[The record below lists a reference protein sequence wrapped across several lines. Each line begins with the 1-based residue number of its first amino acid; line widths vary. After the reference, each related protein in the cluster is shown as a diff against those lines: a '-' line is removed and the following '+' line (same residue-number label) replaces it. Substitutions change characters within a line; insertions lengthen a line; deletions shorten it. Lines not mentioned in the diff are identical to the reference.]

1 MRTSVVRVVREEMRK
16 MVGNRTVGDV
26 MTGEVVQ
33 ARPDT
38 SVGEL
43 ARLLTVHR
51 ISGLP
56 VVDEDDKVV
65 GVVSQ
70 TDLTRRQAAAPRG
83 AVLGPRRVLRALGGI
98 AGRGPAAAPRT
109 AGGLMT
115 SPAVTV
121 HRAQGDVDAARLME
135 RRRIDRLP
143 VVDEEDRLIG
153 ITTRR
158 DLLRVFLRSDEE
170 ILADV
175 ARALRAGSPAAP
187 AVSVEVGDGVVTLAG
202 SPPPGADTAAWV
214 LAAWQVDGV
223 IGVTSRL
230 TAGHAG
236 RGAPAGDAMPAGG
249 AMPAGRL
256 AGGTEAEAPGP
267 CPPRYDRERPSGVA

>member
-1 MRTSVVRVVREEMRK
+1 MRK

-33 ARPDT
+33 ARPGT
-38 SVGEL
+38 SVREL

-70 TDLTRRQAAAPRG
+70 TDLIRRRAAAPRG
-83 AVLGPRRVLRALGGI
+83 AVPGPRRVLRALRRF

-121 HRAQGDVDAARLME
+121 HPEQRVVDAARLME

-175 ARALRAGSPAAP
+175 ARAVRAGSPAAP
-187 AVSVEVGDGVVTLAG
+187 EVRVEVGDGVVTLAG

-223 IGVTSRL
+223 IGVMSRL

-236 RGAPAGDAMPAGG
+236 QSAPAGG
-249 AMPAGRL
+249 ATPAGGAIPAGHR
-256 AGGTEAEAPGP
+256 AGGTGAEAPRPVSVAVRPGGA
-267 CPPRYDRERPSGVA
+267 PPGAA